1 LDVPV
6 VGRPELIPST
16 AKKRSASGV
25 IIAMPSAPR
34 SGVRETFEICTSA
47 GLRVLITGRANV
59 SVVLSSSRDGK
70 R

>member
-1 LDVPV
+1 LGVPV

-16 AKKRSASGV
+16 VKKRSASGV
-25 IIAMPSAPR
+25 IIAMTSALR
-34 SGVRETFEICTSA
+34 YRVQQTFEICTSA
-47 GLRVLITGRANV
+47 GLRVLITIRANV